1 MAFSWEG
8 LDMKFEEF
16 IGSVAERAG
25 VSTEEAEPLARAAR
39 CGHWPKGSPAVKP
52 VTSPQL
58 PIPLQNPLLAV
69 TEEEAEPFGLD
80 EFIRRTA
87 ERSGLDRDKAEIG
100 VYAVMSTLREAVT
113 PGEFDDVISQL
124 PQEFK
129 ELGVK

>member
-1 MAFSWEG
+1 
-8 LDMKFEEF
+8 
-16 IGSVAERAG
+16 
-25 VSTEEAEPLARAAR
+25 
-39 CGHWPKGSPAVKP
+39 VKP